1 MSERTFSSA
10 AAVFFGAV
18 ALGSLAPTV
27 VQAQEGGSAAVAVA
41 TSGEY
46 GAHLTDAQGKTL
58 YMFTADKQ
66 GKGDAKAV
74 SNCYDQCAQAWPP
87 LLTQG
92 KPVASDRAD
101 SSLLGTIQRKDGSMQ
116 VTYNGWPLYTF
127 VKDRKPGEVA
137 GQDVHGFG
145 GEWYLVEPG
154 GKKLQSDTGKG

>member
-1 MSERTFSSA
+1 MNQRTFSSA
-10 AAVFFGAV
+10 AAMLFGVF
-18 ALGSLAPTV
+18 ALGTTSIG

-66 GKGDAKAV
+66 GKGDTDAV

-92 KPVASDRAD
+92 KPVAGDRAD
-101 SSLLGTIQRKDGSMQ
+101 ESLLGTIQRKDGSMQ

-127 VKDRKPGEVA
+127 VKDRKQGEVA

-154 GKKLQSDTGKG
+154 GKKLQSETGKG